1 MEELRDL
8 EKKRAK
14 QEEMLRQKEVE
25 LMSHR
30 AEKEKEYSK
39 EISRIKAQMSK
50 PEGYIFCNMQMNCT
64 IQFRQWWNKI
74 SRICC

>member
-1 MEELRDL
+1 MDELRDL

-14 QEEMLRQKEVE
+14 QEEIMRQKEVE

-30 AEKEKEYSK
+30 AENDKEYSK
-39 EISRIKAQMSK
+39 EIMRIKAQMSK
-50 PEGYIFCNMQMNCT
+50 PEGYIFLNMLLNCT